1 MNATTDITNTIYY
14 KYIQDVL
21 NNKVIACK
29 SIKLACNRFLSF
41 LEKEQYYFDDAAVQR
56 VINFIS
62 LIRHYL
68 GKHNGKPFILQ
79 AWQTLII
86 ASIYGFK
93 HKKDDTRVC
102 RNAFILMARKNGKSA
117 LCAALSLYHLIADN
131 EAAGEIFFAAN
142 SREQAKILLS
152 ITSNFAKSLDVKGK
166 TISTYRDLIKFK
178 NNFIK
183 VVSSDTS
190 KLDGYNLSFAIID
203 EEHEA
208 KDSKMIDIISSSMG
222 MRLQPLLIEI
232 STAGFNTFGIC
243 KEKYNTCKEILNKL
257 KEDDSLQAFIFELDE
272 SDNWD
277 DANTWIK
284 ANPNLDITVTSD
296 FLQSEITKA
305 KNTPSLEVSVKTKN
319 LNQWLS
325 TSSVWIQDI
334 HIINSTQKLKIEDFS
349 GLCCYCGVD
358 LSAVSDLT
366 AVSYLFDTD
375 GKYYFFNRYFLPAS
389 ALSDNSNAELYKRWN
404 RQGLL
409 NVTEGN
415 VTDYDY
421 ILNDILKTNNIT
433 YIDSIHYDSWN
444 ATQFAISATEAGLNM
459 QPYSQAIGNFNKPTK
474 EFERLLLNNQIVID
488 DNEITRYC
496 FKNVTLKTDHNDN
509 CKPVKTQRQNKIDGV
524 IAMLQSLGGM
534 LQQPQYSNQI
544 FTV

>member
-1 MNATTDITNTIYY
+1 MNATTDITNTTYY
-14 KYIQDVL
+14 QYIQDVL

-41 LEKEQYYFDDAAVQR
+41 LEKDEYYFDDAAVQR

-79 AWQTLII
+79 PWQTLII
-86 ASIYGFK
+86 ASIYGFR

-117 LCAALSLYHLIADN
+117 LCAALSLYHLIADG

-152 ITSNFAKSLDVKGK
+152 ITSNFAKSLDAKGK
-166 TISTYRDLIKFK
+166 TISVYRDLIKFK

-222 MRLQPLLIEI
+222 MRTQPLLIEI

-243 KEKYNTCKEILNKL
+243 KEKYNTCKEILNGL
-257 KEDDSLQAFIFELDE
+257 KEDDSLQAFIFELD
-272 SDNWD
+272 SDDNWD
-277 DANTWIK
+277 DKTTWIK

-305 KNTPSLEVSVKTKN
+305 KNTSSLEVSVKTKN

-325 TSSVWIQDI
+325 TSNVWIGDI
-334 HIINSTQKLKIEDFS
+334 HIINATQKLKIEDFS
-349 GLCCYCGVD
+349 GLSCYVGID

-366 AVSYLFDTD
+366 AISYLFDTD
-375 GKYYFFNRYFLPAS
+375 GKYYFINKYFLPSS

-433 YIDSIHYDSWN
+433 YIDSIYYDTWN
-444 ATQFAISATEAGLNM
+444 ATQFAISATEAGLSM

-474 EFERLLLNNQIVID
+474 EFERLILSDRIVID

-496 FKNVTLKTDHNDN
+496 FKNVVIKTDHNDN
-509 CKPVKTQRQNKIDGV
+509 SKPTKSIRQNKIDGT
-524 IAMLQSLGGM
+524 IAMLQALGGL
-534 LQQPQYSNQI
+534 LQQPQYNNEI
-544 FTV
+544 FSL